1 MTISSMAFMTAMQDA
16 LETYEIASPKESNAH
31 WMRAIKEVVVEKK
44 QKLGLRYGES
54 THTAAIEIAKARQ
67 AIRPNR
73 TQRGLAAA
81 LPLEKSKIS
90 GFAAA
95 LVWRKVFFA
104 EHTSPHRGSMA
115 SRLSVKEFGHST
127 PGVWHRAAMRTCSP
141 RRDLLQFSLG
151 WWLLPRM
158 AHSFR

>member
-1 MTISSMAFMTAMQDA
+1 LVIFALHVRAEDDPDDPAGDDDLLDGLYDGDA

-73 TQRGLAAA
+73 RDSARSRCGPAFG
-81 LPLEKSKIS
+81 EK
-90 GFAAA
+90 
-95 LVWRKVFFA
+95 
-104 EHTSPHRGSMA
+104 
-115 SRLSVKEFGHST
+115 
-127 PGVWHRAAMRTCSP
+127 
-141 RRDLLQFSLG
+141 
-151 WWLLPRM
+151 
-158 AHSFR
+158 